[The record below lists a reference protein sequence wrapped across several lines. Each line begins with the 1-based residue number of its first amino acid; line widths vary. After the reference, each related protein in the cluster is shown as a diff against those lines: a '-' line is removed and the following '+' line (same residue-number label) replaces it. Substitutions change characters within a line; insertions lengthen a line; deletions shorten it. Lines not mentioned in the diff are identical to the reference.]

1 MTFGLDKYAKA
12 TFFSG
17 KFLKDKNI
25 TLDATTFFQ
34 DLEPQEKCKYMGVT
48 EGDGYNIPL
57 GEKNFGKNAFLG

>member
-34 DLEPQEKCKYMGVT
+34 DLEP
-48 EGDGYNIPL
+48 
-57 GEKNFGKNAFLG
+57 